1 MDEKEINSSNVQ
13 NEKNEINIENV
24 HSHGKEFDNNDN
36 IIERILEEEL
46 VKSYL
51 SYSMSVI
58 IGRAIPD
65 VRDGLK
71 PVQRRILYSMYE
83 LGLAHNKPFK
93 KSARI
98 VGEVMGKYHPHGD
111 AAIYE
116 ALVRMAQPW
125 SMRYPLVEGQGN
137 FGSVDR
143 DPPAAMRYTEARL
156 HKIAEEMLEDIDKS
170 TVRMLD
176 NFDGSL
182 QEPEVLPAKLP
193 NLLLNGASGIAVG
206 MATSIPTHNLRN
218 VVDAIVTVIKNPNI
232 SMEELINIIEGPDF
246 PTGGIII
253 GKAGIREMYITGKG
267 SFIVR
272 GRVEIKHEK
281 KKTSI
286 IITEI
291 PYGVSKV
298 DLINQIA
305 NYLQEDEV
313 PVKDLRDESDKD
325 GLRVVIELPED
336 INEEVILNNLYQKT
350 SLQIRFNATFLVID
364 ADKQPKL
371 MNLKQLLEAYI
382 KHRFEIVR
390 KRTQYAYQQD
400 SRKAHILE
408 GLIKASKAIDTVVSI
423 IRSAKDSAEASAQL
437 MDILQMTEEQAKAVL
452 DMRLGRLTNLE
463 TQNLQG
469 EYRDVLARLEKE
481 KELLMND
488 EKVYE
493 VIVQELTEIKEKY
506 GDARVTEI
514 TEYEETITKFDKKD
528 LIPNKDVV
536 MTLTRKGFLKLMDLN
551 SFRTQKRNGKG
562 VTGANLMEDDIISQI
577 IYTKLHNKTLF
588 FTSYGKVY
596 ELENIDVEESSRG
609 TKGKPIT
616 KYIKLEQN
624 ERVLAMMDITDYI
637 GDLLFVTKNGVV
649 KRTSLEDFKNITS
662 KGIRAITFR
671 DGDELVSVLRVNSEE
686 STVLIS
692 TKLGMSIRFPVSEV
706 RTMGRNAAGVRGI
719 RLRDGDSVVS
729 STILEDDT
737 GYILTLTENG
747 YGKLTEASE
756 YRKQSRDGLGIK
768 NIGEIEKTGA
778 IVGVSYVKGDEEVVV
793 FTKDG
798 ATIKFKVS
806 EVPSR
811 GRVAQGVR
819 TINLADGDFVAD
831 FAVIGG
837 DE

>member
-1 MDEKEINSSNVQ
+1 MDEREINRDVLANNELEENSNSNV
-13 NEKNEINIENV
+13 
-24 HSHGKEFDNNDN
+24 
-36 IIERILEEEL
+36 IERVLEEEL

-83 LGLAHNKPFK
+83 LGLLHNKPFK

-137 FGSVDR
+137 FGSIDR

-182 QEPEVLPAKLP
+182 QEPEVLPSKIP

-206 MATSIPTHNLRN
+206 MATSIPTHNLRD
-218 VVDAIVTVIKNPNI
+218 VVDTIIAVIKKPDI
-232 SMEELINIIEGPDF
+232 SMEELIDIIKGPDF

-253 GKAGIREMYITGKG
+253 GKAGIREMYVTGKG
-267 SFIVR
+267 SFTIR
-272 GRVEIKHEK
+272 GRVEVKHDK
-281 KKTSI
+281 KKKSI

-291 PYGVSKV
+291 PYGVSKA

-305 NYLQEDEV
+305 AYLQEEEV
-313 PVKDLRDESDKD
+313 PVRDLRDESDKE
-325 GLRVVIELPED
+325 GLRIVIEFPED

-350 SLQIRFNATFLVID
+350 SLQTRFNATFLVID

-371 MNLKQLLEAYI
+371 MNLKQLVEAYI
-382 KHRFEIVR
+382 KHRFEVIR

-408 GLIKASKAIDTVVSI
+408 GLIKASRSIDTVVDI
-423 IRSAKDSAEASAQL
+423 IRNAKDISDAMAQL
-437 MDILQMTEEQAKAVL
+437 MEILQMTEEQAKAVL

-463 TQNLQG
+463 TQNLQS
-469 EYRDVLARLEKE
+469 EYREVLLRLEKE
-481 KELLMND
+481 KELLMSD

-493 VIVQELTEIKEKY
+493 VIVQELLEVKEKY
-506 GDARVTEI
+506 GDDRRTEI
-514 TEYEETITKFDKKD
+514 TEYEEVITKFDKKD

-551 SFRTQKRNGKG
+551 AFRTQRRNGKG

-588 FTSYGKVY
+588 FTSQGKVY
-596 ELENIDVEESSRG
+596 EIENIEIEESGRA

-616 KYIKLEQN
+616 KYIKLEPN
-624 ERVLAMMDITDYI
+624 ERVLAMMDISDYN

-662 KGIRAITFR
+662 KGMRAITFK
-671 DGDELVSVLRVNSEE
+671 DGDELVSVLLVESGD

-692 TKLGMSIRFPVSEV
+692 TKLGMSIRFSVDEV

-719 RLRDGDSVVS
+719 KLREGDQVVS
-729 STILEDDT
+729 ATVLKDDS
-737 GYILTLTENG
+737 GYILTITEKG
-747 YGKLTEASE
+747 FGKLTEASE

-768 NIGEIEKTGA
+768 NIAEVEKTGPV
-778 IVGVSYVKGDEEVVV
+778 VGVAYVKGDEEVVV

-798 ATIKFKVS
+798 ASIKFKVAD
-806 EVPSR
+806 VPLR

-819 TINLADGDFVAD
+819 VIHLADGDIVAD

-837 DE
+837 EE

>member
-1 MDEKEINSSNVQ
+1 MDEKEVKETLPSNESNENNNSNV
-13 NEKNEINIENV
+13 
-24 HSHGKEFDNNDN
+24 
-36 IIERILEEEL
+36 IERILEEEL

-83 LGLAHNKPFK
+83 LGLLHNKPFK

-182 QEPEVLPAKLP
+182 QEPEVLPSKIP

-206 MATSIPTHNLRN
+206 MATSIPTHNLN
-218 VVDAIVTVIKNPNI
+218 DVVDAIIAVIKKPDI
-232 SMEELINIIEGPDF
+232 SIEELIDVIKGPDF

-253 GKAGIREMYITGKG
+253 GKSGIREMYVTGKG
-267 SFIVR
+267 SFTVR
-272 GRVEIKHEK
+272 GKVEIKQDK
-281 KKTSI
+281 KKKSI

-291 PYGVSKV
+291 PYGVSKA

-305 NYLQEDEV
+305 SYLQEEEV
-313 PVKDLRDESDKD
+313 PVKDLRDESDKE
-325 GLRVVIELPED
+325 GLRIVIEFPED
-336 INEEVILNNLYQKT
+336 INEDVILNNLYQKT
-350 SLQIRFNATFLVID
+350 SLQTRFNATFLVID

-371 MNLKQLLEAYI
+371 MNLKQLIEAYI
-382 KHRFEIVR
+382 KHRFEVIR
-390 KRTQYAYQQD
+390 KRTQHAYQQD
-400 SRKAHILE
+400 SRRAHILE
-408 GLIKASKAIDTVVSI
+408 GLIKASRSIDTVVDI
-423 IRSAKDSAEASAQL
+423 IRNAKDTADAMSQL
-437 MDILQMTEEQAKAVL
+437 MEILQMTEEQAKAVL

-463 TQNLQG
+463 TQNLQS
-469 EYRDVLARLEKE
+469 EYREVLVRLEKE
-481 KELLMND
+481 KELLMSD

-493 VIVQELTEIKEKY
+493 VIVQELLELKNKY
-506 GDARVTEI
+506 ADERRTEI
-514 TEYEETITKFDKKD
+514 TEYEEVITKFDKKD

-551 SFRTQKRNGKG
+551 AFRTQRRNGKG
-562 VTGANLMEDDIISQI
+562 VTGANLMDDDIISQI

-588 FTSYGKVY
+588 FTSQGKVY
-596 ELENIDVEESSRG
+596 EIENIDIEESGRA

-616 KYIKLEQN
+616 KYIKLEPN
-624 ERVLAMMDITDYI
+624 ERVLAMMDISDYT

-649 KRTSLEDFKNITS
+649 KRTSLEDFRNITS

-671 DGDELVSVLRVNSEE
+671 DGDELVSVLRVEYEE

-692 TKLGMSIRFPVSEV
+692 TKLGMSIRFPVDEV

-719 RLRDGDSVVS
+719 KLREGDQVVS
-729 STILEDDT
+729 ATILNDDT
-737 GYILTLTENG
+737 GYILTITEKG
-747 YGKLTEASE
+747 FGKLTEASE

-768 NIGEIEKTGA
+768 NIGEVEKTGSV
-778 IVGVSYVKGDEEVVV
+778 VGVAYVKGDEEVVV

-798 ATIKFKVS
+798 ASIKFKVAD
-806 EVPSR
+806 VPPR
-811 GRVAQGVR
+811 GRVAQGVK
-819 TINLADGDFVAD
+819 IIHLADGDMVAD

-837 DE
+837 EE

>member
-1 MDEKEINSSNVQ
+1 
-13 NEKNEINIENV
+13 
-24 HSHGKEFDNNDN
+24 
-36 IIERILEEEL
+36 
-46 VKSYL
+46 
-51 SYSMSVI
+51 MSVI

-83 LGLAHNKPFK
+83 LGLSHNKPFK

-111 AAIYE
+111 ASIYE

-125 SMRYPLVEGQGN
+125 SMRYSLVEGQGN

-156 HKIAEEMLEDIDKS
+156 HKISEEMMEDIEKN

-182 QEPEVLPAKLP
+182 QEPEVLPSKLP

-206 MATSIPTHNLRN
+206 MATSIPTHNLKD
-218 VVDAIVTVIKNPNI
+218 VVDTIVAVIKEPDI
-232 SMEELINIIEGPDF
+232 SVERLLDIIKGPDF

-253 GKAGIREMYITGKG
+253 GRAGIREMYVTGKG
-267 SFIVR
+267 SFTVR
-272 GRVEIKHEK
+272 GKVEVKHEK
-281 KKTSI
+281 KKKSI

-291 PYGVSKV
+291 PYGISKA

-305 NYLQEDEV
+305 EYLQEEEI
-313 PVKDLRDESDKD
+313 PVKDLRDESDKE
-325 GLRVVIELPED
+325 GLRVVIEFPEE

-350 SLQIRFNATFLVID
+350 GLQTRFNATFLVID
-364 ADKQPKL
+364 ADKQPRL
-371 MNLKQLLEAYI
+371 MNLKQIVEAFVR
-382 KHRFEIVR
+382 HRFEVIR
-390 KRTQYAYQQD
+390 RRTQYAYQQD

-408 GLIKASKAIDTVVSI
+408 GLIKASRAIDTVVNI
-423 IRSAKDSAEASAQL
+423 VRGAKDSSDATAQL
-437 MDILQMTEEQAKAVL
+437 IDILQLTEEQAKAVL

-469 EYRDVLARLEKE
+469 EYREVLLRLERE
-481 KELLMND
+481 KEILMSD

-493 VIVQELTEIKEKY
+493 VMIQELLELKEKY
-506 GDARVTEI
+506 GDERRTEI
-514 TEYEETITKFDKKD
+514 TEYEETITRFDKKD
-528 LIPNKDVV
+528 LVPNKDVV

-551 SFRTQKRNGKG
+551 VFRTQRRNGKG
-562 VTGANLMEDDIISQI
+562 VTGTNLMEDDIVSQI
-577 IYTKLHNKTLF
+577 IYTQLHNNTLF
-588 FTSYGKVY
+588 FTSFGKVY
-596 ELENIDVEESSRG
+596 ELENLEIEESGRT
-609 TKGKPIT
+609 TKGKPVN
-616 KYIKLEQN
+616 KYIKLEQG
-624 ERVLAMMDITDYI
+624 EKVLAMMDISDYS

-649 KRTSLEDFKNITS
+649 KRTKLEEFRNITS

-671 DGDELVSVLRVNSEE
+671 EGDELVSVLKVSSEE
-686 STVLIS
+686 HTVLIS
-692 TKLGMSIRFPVSEV
+692 TKLGMSIRFGLEEV
-706 RTMGRNAAGVRGI
+706 RTMGRSAAGVGGI
-719 RLRDGDSVVS
+719 RLREGDQVVS
-729 STILEDDT
+729 ATILENDE
-737 GYILTLTENG
+737 GFILTITENG
-747 YGKLTEASE
+747 FGKLTEASE
-756 YRKQSRDGLGIK
+756 YRKQSRNGIGIK
-768 NIGEIEKTGA
+768 NIADLEKTGA

-806 EVPSR
+806 DVPSR
-811 GRVAQGVR
+811 GRVAQGVKV
-819 TINLADGDFVAD
+819 IHLADGDIVAD

-837 DE
+837 ED

>member
-1 MDEKEINSSNVQ
+1 MDEKEVKETLPSNESNENNNSNV
-13 NEKNEINIENV
+13 
-24 HSHGKEFDNNDN
+24 
-36 IIERILEEEL
+36 IERILEEEL

-83 LGLAHNKPFK
+83 LGLLHNKPFK

-182 QEPEVLPAKLP
+182 QEPEVLPSKIP

-206 MATSIPTHNLRN
+206 MATSIPTHNLN
-218 VVDAIVTVIKNPNI
+218 DVVDAIIAVIKKPDI
-232 SMEELINIIEGPDF
+232 SIEELIDVIKGPDF

-253 GKAGIREMYITGKG
+253 GKSGIREMYVTGKG
-267 SFIVR
+267 SFTVR
-272 GRVEIKHEK
+272 GKVEIKQDK
-281 KKTSI
+281 KKKSI

-291 PYGVSKV
+291 PYGVSKA

-305 NYLQEDEV
+305 SYLQEEEV
-313 PVKDLRDESDKD
+313 PVKDLRDESDKE
-325 GLRVVIELPED
+325 GLRIVIEFPED
-336 INEEVILNNLYQKT
+336 INEDVILNNLYQKT
-350 SLQIRFNATFLVID
+350 SLQTRFNATFLVID

-371 MNLKQLLEAYI
+371 MNLKQLIEAYI
-382 KHRFEIVR
+382 KHRFEVIR

-400 SRKAHILE
+400 SRRAHILE
-408 GLIKASKAIDTVVSI
+408 GLIKASRSIDTVVDI
-423 IRSAKDSAEASAQL
+423 IRNAKDTADAMSQL
-437 MDILQMTEEQAKAVL
+437 MEILQMTEEQAKAVL

-463 TQNLQG
+463 TQNLQS
-469 EYRDVLARLEKE
+469 EYREVLVRLEKE
-481 KELLMND
+481 KELLMSD

-493 VIVQELTEIKEKY
+493 VIVQELLELKNKY
-506 GDARVTEI
+506 ADERRTEI
-514 TEYEETITKFDKKD
+514 TEYEEVITKFDKKD

-551 SFRTQKRNGKG
+551 AFRTQRRNGKG
-562 VTGANLMEDDIISQI
+562 VTGANLMDDDIISQI

-588 FTSYGKVY
+588 FTSQGKVY
-596 ELENIDVEESSRG
+596 EIENIDIEESSRA

-616 KYIKLEQN
+616 KYIKLEPN
-624 ERVLAMMDITDYI
+624 ERVLAMMDISDYT

-649 KRTSLEDFKNITS
+649 KRTSLEDFRNITS

-671 DGDELVSVLRVNSEE
+671 DGDELVSVLRVEYEE

-692 TKLGMSIRFPVSEV
+692 TKLGMSIRFPVDEV

-719 RLRDGDSVVS
+719 KLREGDQVVS
-729 STILEDDT
+729 ATILNDDT
-737 GYILTLTENG
+737 GYILTITEKG
-747 YGKLTEASE
+747 FGKLTEASE

-768 NIGEIEKTGA
+768 NIGEVEKTGSV
-778 IVGVSYVKGDEEVVV
+778 VGVAYVKGDEEVVV

-798 ATIKFKVS
+798 ASIKFKVAD
-806 EVPSR
+806 VPPR
-811 GRVAQGVR
+811 GRVAQGVK
-819 TINLADGDFVAD
+819 IIHLADGDMVAD

-837 DE
+837 EE

>member
-1 MDEKEINSSNVQ
+1 VDEREINRDVLANNELKETSNSNV
-13 NEKNEINIENV
+13 
-24 HSHGKEFDNNDN
+24 
-36 IIERILEEEL
+36 IERVLEEEL

-83 LGLAHNKPFK
+83 LGLLHNKPFK

-137 FGSVDR
+137 FGSIDR

-182 QEPEVLPAKLP
+182 QEPEVLPSKIP

-206 MATSIPTHNLRN
+206 MATSIPTHNLRD
-218 VVDAIVTVIKNPNI
+218 VVDTIIAVIKKPDI
-232 SMEELINIIEGPDF
+232 SMEELIDIIKGPDF

-253 GKAGIREMYITGKG
+253 GKAGIREMYVTGKG
-267 SFIVR
+267 SFTIR
-272 GRVEIKHEK
+272 GRVEVKHDK
-281 KKTSI
+281 KKKSI

-291 PYGVSKV
+291 PYGVSKA

-305 NYLQEDEV
+305 AYLQEEEV
-313 PVKDLRDESDKD
+313 PVRDLRDESDKE
-325 GLRVVIELPED
+325 GLRIVIEFPED
-336 INEEVILNNLYQKT
+336 INEEVILNNLYKKT
-350 SLQIRFNATFLVID
+350 SLQTRFNATFLVID

-371 MNLKQLLEAYI
+371 MNLKQLVEAYI
-382 KHRFEIVR
+382 KHRFEVIR

-408 GLIKASKAIDTVVSI
+408 GLIKASRSIDTVVDI
-423 IRSAKDSAEASAQL
+423 IRNAKDISDAMAQL
-437 MDILQMTEEQAKAVL
+437 MEILQMTEEQAKAVL

-463 TQNLQG
+463 TQNLQS
-469 EYRDVLARLEKE
+469 EYREVLLRLEKE
-481 KELLMND
+481 KELLMSD

-493 VIVQELTEIKEKY
+493 VIVQELLEVKEKY
-506 GDARVTEI
+506 GDDRRTEI
-514 TEYEETITKFDKKD
+514 TEYEEVITKFDKKD

-551 SFRTQKRNGKG
+551 AFRTQRRNGKG

-588 FTSYGKVY
+588 FTSQGKVY
-596 ELENIDVEESSRG
+596 EIENIEIEESGRA

-616 KYIKLEQN
+616 KYIKLEPN
-624 ERVLAMMDITDYI
+624 ERVLAMMDISDYK

-649 KRTSLEDFKNITS
+649 KRTRLEDFKNITS
-662 KGIRAITFR
+662 KGIRAITFK
-671 DGDELVSVLRVNSEE
+671 DGDELVSVLLVESGD

-692 TKLGMSIRFPVSEV
+692 TKLGMSIRFSVDEV

-719 RLRDGDSVVS
+719 KLREGDQVVS
-729 STILEDDT
+729 ATVLKDDS
-737 GYILTLTENG
+737 GYILTITEKG
-747 YGKLTEASE
+747 FGKLTEASE

-768 NIGEIEKTGA
+768 NIAEVEKTGPV
-778 IVGVSYVKGDEEVVV
+778 VGVAYVKGDEEVVV

-798 ATIKFKVS
+798 ASIKFKVAD
-806 EVPSR
+806 VPLR

-819 TINLADGDFVAD
+819 VIHLADGDIVAD

-837 DE
+837 EE

>member
-1 MDEKEINSSNVQ
+1 M
-13 NEKNEINIENV
+13 
-24 HSHGKEFDNNDN
+24 
-36 IIERILEEEL
+36 IERLLEEEL

-83 LGLAHNKPFK
+83 LGLSHNKPFK

-111 AAIYE
+111 ASIYE

-125 SMRYPLVEGQGN
+125 SMRYSLVEGQGN

-156 HKIAEEMLEDIDKS
+156 HKISEEMMEDIEKN

-182 QEPEVLPAKLP
+182 QEPEVLPSKLP

-206 MATSIPTHNLRN
+206 MATSIPTHNLKD
-218 VVDAIVTVIKNPNI
+218 VVDTIVAVIKEPDI
-232 SMEELINIIEGPDF
+232 SVERLLDIIKGPDF

-253 GKAGIREMYITGKG
+253 GRAGIREMYVTGKG
-267 SFIVR
+267 SFTVR
-272 GRVEIKHEK
+272 GKVEVKHEK
-281 KKTSI
+281 KKKSI

-291 PYGVSKV
+291 PYGISKA

-305 NYLQEDEV
+305 EYLQEEEI
-313 PVKDLRDESDKD
+313 PVKDLRDESDKE
-325 GLRVVIELPED
+325 GLRVVIEFPEE

-350 SLQIRFNATFLVID
+350 GLQTRFNATFLVID
-364 ADKQPKL
+364 ADKQPRL
-371 MNLKQLLEAYI
+371 MNLKQIVEAFVR
-382 KHRFEIVR
+382 HRFEVIR
-390 KRTQYAYQQD
+390 RRTQYAYQQD

-408 GLIKASKAIDTVVSI
+408 GLIKASRAIDTVVNI
-423 IRSAKDSAEASAQL
+423 VRGAKDSSDATAQL
-437 MDILQMTEEQAKAVL
+437 IDILQLTEEQAKAVL

-469 EYRDVLARLEKE
+469 EYREVLLRLERE
-481 KELLMND
+481 KEILMSD

-493 VIVQELTEIKEKY
+493 VMIQELLELKEKY
-506 GDARVTEI
+506 GDERRTEI
-514 TEYEETITKFDKKD
+514 TEYEETITRFDKKD
-528 LIPNKDVV
+528 LVPNKDVV

-551 SFRTQKRNGKG
+551 VFRTQRRNGKG
-562 VTGANLMEDDIISQI
+562 VTGTNLMEDDIVSQI
-577 IYTKLHNKTLF
+577 IYTQLHNNTLF
-588 FTSYGKVY
+588 FTSFGKVY
-596 ELENIDVEESSRG
+596 ELENLEIEESGRT
-609 TKGKPIT
+609 TKGKPVN
-616 KYIKLEQN
+616 KYIKLEQG
-624 ERVLAMMDITDYI
+624 EKVLAMMDISDYS

-649 KRTSLEDFKNITS
+649 KRTKLEEFRNITS

-671 DGDELVSVLRVNSEE
+671 EGDELVSVLKVSSEE
-686 STVLIS
+686 HTVLIS
-692 TKLGMSIRFPVSEV
+692 TKLGMSIRFGLEEV
-706 RTMGRNAAGVRGI
+706 RTMGRSAAGVGGI
-719 RLRDGDSVVS
+719 RLREGDQVVS
-729 STILEDDT
+729 ATILENDE
-737 GYILTLTENG
+737 GFILTITENG
-747 YGKLTEASE
+747 FGKLTEASE
-756 YRKQSRDGLGIK
+756 YRKQSRNGIGIK
-768 NIGEIEKTGA
+768 NIADLEKTGA

-806 EVPSR
+806 DVPSR
-811 GRVAQGVR
+811 GRVAQGVKV
-819 TINLADGDFVAD
+819 IHLADGDIVAD

-837 DE
+837 ED

>member
-1 MDEKEINSSNVQ
+1 VDEREINRDVLANNELKEDSNSNV
-13 NEKNEINIENV
+13 
-24 HSHGKEFDNNDN
+24 
-36 IIERILEEEL
+36 IERVLEEEL

-83 LGLAHNKPFK
+83 LGLLHNKPFK

-137 FGSVDR
+137 FGSIDR

-182 QEPEVLPAKLP
+182 QEPEVLPSKIP

-206 MATSIPTHNLRN
+206 MATSIPTHNLRD
-218 VVDAIVTVIKNPNI
+218 VVDTIIAVIKKPDI
-232 SMEELINIIEGPDF
+232 SMEELIDIIKGPDF

-253 GKAGIREMYITGKG
+253 GKAGIREMYVTGKG
-267 SFIVR
+267 SFTIR
-272 GRVEIKHEK
+272 GRVEVKHDK
-281 KKTSI
+281 KKKSI

-291 PYGVSKV
+291 PYGVSKA

-305 NYLQEDEV
+305 AYLQEEEV
-313 PVKDLRDESDKD
+313 PVRDLRDESDKE
-325 GLRVVIELPED
+325 GLRIVIEFPED

-350 SLQIRFNATFLVID
+350 SLQTRFNATFLVID

-371 MNLKQLLEAYI
+371 MNLKQLVEAYI
-382 KHRFEIVR
+382 KHRFEVIR

-408 GLIKASKAIDTVVSI
+408 GLIKASRSIDTVVDI
-423 IRSAKDSAEASAQL
+423 IRNAKDISDAMAQL
-437 MDILQMTEEQAKAVL
+437 MEILQMTEEQAKAVL

-463 TQNLQG
+463 TQNLQS
-469 EYRDVLARLEKE
+469 EYREALLRLEKE
-481 KELLMND
+481 KELLISD

-493 VIVQELTEIKEKY
+493 VIVQELLEVKEKY
-506 GDARVTEI
+506 GDDRRTEI
-514 TEYEETITKFDKKD
+514 TEYEEVITKFDKKD

-551 SFRTQKRNGKG
+551 AFRTQRRNGKG

-588 FTSYGKVY
+588 FTSQGKVY
-596 ELENIDVEESSRG
+596 EIENIEIEESGRA

-616 KYIKLEQN
+616 KYIKLEPN
-624 ERVLAMMDITDYI
+624 ERVLAMMDISDYK

-662 KGIRAITFR
+662 KGIRAITFK
-671 DGDELVSVLRVNSEE
+671 DGDELVSVLLVESGD

-692 TKLGMSIRFPVSEV
+692 TKLGMSIRFSVDEV

-719 RLRDGDSVVS
+719 KLREGDQVVS
-729 STILEDDT
+729 ATVLKDDS
-737 GYILTLTENG
+737 GYILTITEKG
-747 YGKLTEASE
+747 FGKLTEASE

-768 NIGEIEKTGA
+768 NIAEVEKTGPV
-778 IVGVSYVKGDEEVVV
+778 VGVAYVKGDEEVVV

-798 ATIKFKVS
+798 ASIKFKVAD
-806 EVPSR
+806 VPLR

-819 TINLADGDFVAD
+819 VIHLADGDIVAD

-837 DE
+837 EE

>member
-1 MDEKEINSSNVQ
+1 MDEREINKDMLSNNELNDDINSNV
-13 NEKNEINIENV
+13 
-24 HSHGKEFDNNDN
+24 
-36 IIERILEEEL
+36 IERVLEEEL

-83 LGLAHNKPFK
+83 LGLLHNKPFK

-137 FGSVDR
+137 FGSIDR

-206 MATSIPTHNLRN
+206 MATSIPTHNLRDI
-218 VVDAIVTVIKNPNI
+218 VDTIIAVIKKPDI
-232 SMEELINIIEGPDF
+232 SMEELIDIIKGPDF

-253 GKAGIREMYITGKG
+253 GKAGIREMYVTGKG
-267 SFIVR
+267 SFTIR
-272 GRVEIKHEK
+272 GRVEVKHEK
-281 KKTSI
+281 KKKSI

-291 PYGVSKV
+291 PYGVSKA

-305 NYLQEDEV
+305 AYLQEEEV
-313 PVKDLRDESDKD
+313 PVRDLRDESDKE
-325 GLRVVIELPED
+325 GLRIVIEFPED

-350 SLQIRFNATFLVID
+350 SLQTRFNATFLVID

-371 MNLKQLLEAYI
+371 MNLKQLVEAYI
-382 KHRFEIVR
+382 KHRFEVIR

-400 SRKAHILE
+400 SRRAHILE
-408 GLIKASKAIDTVVSI
+408 GLIKASRSIDTVVDI
-423 IRSAKDSAEASAQL
+423 IRNARDTSDAMAQL
-437 MDILQMTEEQAKAVL
+437 MEILQMTEEQAKAVL

-463 TQNLQG
+463 TQNLQS
-469 EYRDVLARLEKE
+469 EYREVLLRLEKE
-481 KELLMND
+481 KELLMSD

-493 VIVQELTEIKEKY
+493 VIVQELLEVKEKY
-506 GDARVTEI
+506 GDDRRTEI
-514 TEYEETITKFDKKD
+514 TEYEEVITKFDKKD

-551 SFRTQKRNGKG
+551 AFRTQRRNGKG

-588 FTSYGKVY
+588 FTSQGKVY
-596 ELENIDVEESSRG
+596 EIENIEIEESGRA

-616 KYIKLEQN
+616 KYIKLEPN
-624 ERVLAMMDITDYI
+624 ERVLAMMDISDYE

-671 DGDELVSVLRVNSEE
+671 DGDELVSVLRVESKD

-692 TKLGMSIRFPVSEV
+692 TKLGMSIRFPVDEV

-719 RLRDGDSVVS
+719 RLREGDQVVS
-729 STILEDDT
+729 ATILKDDS
-737 GYILTLTENG
+737 GYILTITEKG
-747 YGKLTEASE
+747 FGKLTEAGE

-768 NIGEIEKTGA
+768 NIAEVEKTGPV
-778 IVGVSYVKGDEEVVV
+778 VGVAYVKGDEEVVV

-798 ATIKFKVS
+798 ASIKFKVAD
-806 EVPSR
+806 VPSR

-819 TINLADGDFVAD
+819 VIHLADGDIVAD

-837 DE
+837 EE

>member
-1 MDEKEINSSNVQ
+1 M
-13 NEKNEINIENV
+13 
-24 HSHGKEFDNNDN
+24 
-36 IIERILEEEL
+36 ERVLEEEL

-83 LGLAHNKPFK
+83 LGLLHNKPFK

-137 FGSVDR
+137 FGSIDR

-182 QEPEVLPAKLP
+182 QEPEVLPSKIP
-193 NLLLNGASGIAVG
+193 TLLLNGASGIAVG
-206 MATSIPTHNLRN
+206 MATSIPTHNLRD
-218 VVDAIVTVIKNPNI
+218 VVDTIIAVIKKPDI
-232 SMEELINIIEGPDF
+232 SMEELIDIIKGPDF

-253 GKAGIREMYITGKG
+253 GKAGIREMYVTGKG
-267 SFIVR
+267 SFTIR
-272 GRVEIKHEK
+272 GRVEVKHDK
-281 KKTSI
+281 KKKSI

-291 PYGVSKV
+291 PYGVSKA

-305 NYLQEDEV
+305 AYLQEEEV
-313 PVKDLRDESDKD
+313 PVRDLRDESDKE
-325 GLRVVIELPED
+325 GLRIVIEFPED

-350 SLQIRFNATFLVID
+350 SLQTRFNATFLVID

-371 MNLKQLLEAYI
+371 MNLKQLVEAYI
-382 KHRFEIVR
+382 KHRFEVIR

-408 GLIKASKAIDTVVSI
+408 GLIKASRSIDTVVDI
-423 IRSAKDSAEASAQL
+423 IRNAKDISDAMAQL
-437 MDILQMTEEQAKAVL
+437 MEILQMTEEQAKAVL

-463 TQNLQG
+463 TQNLQS
-469 EYRDVLARLEKE
+469 EYREVLLRLEKE
-481 KELLMND
+481 KELLMSD

-493 VIVQELTEIKEKY
+493 VIVQELLEVKEKY
-506 GDARVTEI
+506 GDDRRTEI
-514 TEYEETITKFDKKD
+514 TEYEEVITKFDKKD

-551 SFRTQKRNGKG
+551 AFRTQRRNGKG

-588 FTSYGKVY
+588 FTSQGKVY
-596 ELENIDVEESSRG
+596 EIENIEIEESGRA

-616 KYIKLEQN
+616 KYIKLEPN
-624 ERVLAMMDITDYI
+624 ERVLAMMDISDYK

-662 KGIRAITFR
+662 KGIRAITFK
-671 DGDELVSVLRVNSEE
+671 DGDELVSVLLVESGD

-692 TKLGMSIRFPVSEV
+692 TKLGMSIRFSVDEV

-719 RLRDGDSVVS
+719 KLREGDQVVS
-729 STILEDDT
+729 ATVLKDDS
-737 GYILTLTENG
+737 GYILTITEKG
-747 YGKLTEASE
+747 FGKLTEASE

-768 NIGEIEKTGA
+768 NIAEVEKTGPV
-778 IVGVSYVKGDEEVVV
+778 VGVAYVKGDEEVVV

-798 ATIKFKVS
+798 ASIKFKVAD
-806 EVPSR
+806 VPLR
-811 GRVAQGVR
+811 GRIAQGVR
-819 TINLADGDFVAD
+819 VIHLADGDIVAD

-837 DE
+837 EE

>member
-1 MDEKEINSSNVQ
+1 VDEREIKQDTLSNNELRENNNSNNV
-13 NEKNEINIENV
+13 
-24 HSHGKEFDNNDN
+24 
-36 IIERILEEEL
+36 IERVLEEEL

-83 LGLAHNKPFK
+83 LGLLHNKPFK

-137 FGSVDR
+137 FGSIDR

-182 QEPEVLPAKLP
+182 QEPEVLPSKLP

-206 MATSIPTHNLRN
+206 MATSIPTHNLRD
-218 VVDAIVTVIKNPNI
+218 VVDTIIAVIKKPDI
-232 SMEELINIIEGPDF
+232 SLEEMIDIIKGPDF

-253 GKAGIREMYITGKG
+253 GKAGIREMYVTGKG
-267 SFIVR
+267 SFTVR
-272 GRVEIKHEK
+272 GRVEVKHDK
-281 KKTSI
+281 KKKSI

-291 PYGVSKV
+291 PYGVSKA

-305 NYLQEDEV
+305 AYLQEEEV
-313 PVKDLRDESDKD
+313 PVRDLRDESDKE
-325 GLRVVIELPED
+325 GLRIVIEFPED
-336 INEEVILNNLYQKT
+336 INEEVILNNLYQRT
-350 SLQIRFNATFLVID
+350 NLQTRFNATFLVID

-371 MNLKQLLEAYI
+371 MNLKQLVEAYI
-382 KHRFEIVR
+382 KHRFEVIR

-400 SRKAHILE
+400 SRRAHILE
-408 GLIKASKAIDTVVSI
+408 GLIKASKSIDTVVEI
-423 IRSAKDSAEASAQL
+423 IRNAKDTSDAMSQL
-437 MDILQMTEEQAKAVL
+437 MEILQMTEEQAKAVL

-463 TQNLQG
+463 TQNLQS
-469 EYRDVLARLEKE
+469 EYREVLLRLEKE
-481 KELLMND
+481 KELLMSD

-493 VIVQELTEIKEKY
+493 VIVQELLEVKEKY
-506 GDARVTEI
+506 GDARRTEI
-514 TEYEETITKFDKKD
+514 TEHEEVITKFGKKD

-551 SFRTQKRNGKG
+551 AFRTQRRNGKG

-588 FTSYGKVY
+588 FTSQGKVY
-596 ELENIDVEESSRG
+596 EIENIDIEESGRA

-616 KYIKLEQN
+616 KYIKLEPN
-624 ERVLAMMDITDYI
+624 ERVLAMMDISDYK

-671 DGDELVSVLRVNSEE
+671 DGDELVSVLRVESED

-692 TKLGMSIRFPVSEV
+692 TKLGMSIRFPVDEV

-719 RLRDGDSVVS
+719 RLREGDQVVS
-729 STILEDDT
+729 ATILKDDS
-737 GYILTLTENG
+737 GYILTITEKG
-747 YGKLTEASE
+747 FGKLTEASE

-768 NIGEIEKTGA
+768 NIAEVEKTGPV
-778 IVGVSYVKGDEEVVV
+778 VGVAYVKGDEEVVV

-798 ATIKFKVS
+798 ASIKFKVAD
-806 EVPSR
+806 VPSR

-819 TINLADGDFVAD
+819 VIHLAEGDVVAD

-837 DE
+837 EE

>member
-1 MDEKEINSSNVQ
+1 VDEREINRDVLANNELKETSNSNV
-13 NEKNEINIENV
+13 
-24 HSHGKEFDNNDN
+24 
-36 IIERILEEEL
+36 IERVLEEEL

-83 LGLAHNKPFK
+83 LGLLHNKPFK

-137 FGSVDR
+137 FGSIDR

-182 QEPEVLPAKLP
+182 QEPEVLPSKLP

-206 MATSIPTHNLRN
+206 MATSIPTHNLRD
-218 VVDAIVTVIKNPNI
+218 VVDTIIAVIKKPDI
-232 SMEELINIIEGPDF
+232 SLEEMIDIIKGPDF

-253 GKAGIREMYITGKG
+253 GKAGIREMYVTGKG
-267 SFIVR
+267 SFTVR
-272 GRVEIKHEK
+272 GRVEVKHDK
-281 KKTSI
+281 KKKSI

-291 PYGVSKV
+291 PYGVSKA

-305 NYLQEDEV
+305 AYLQEEEV
-313 PVKDLRDESDKD
+313 PVRDLRDESDKE
-325 GLRVVIELPED
+325 GLRIVIEFPED
-336 INEEVILNNLYQKT
+336 INEEVILNNLYQRT
-350 SLQIRFNATFLVID
+350 NLQTRFNATFLVID

-371 MNLKQLLEAYI
+371 MNLKQLVEAYI
-382 KHRFEIVR
+382 KHRFEVIR

-400 SRKAHILE
+400 SRRAHILE
-408 GLIKASKAIDTVVSI
+408 GLIKASKSIDTVVEI
-423 IRSAKDSAEASAQL
+423 IRNAKDTSDAMSQL
-437 MDILQMTEEQAKAVL
+437 MEILQMTEEQAKAVL

-463 TQNLQG
+463 TQNLQS
-469 EYRDVLARLEKE
+469 EYREVLLRLEKE
-481 KELLMND
+481 KELLMSD

-493 VIVQELTEIKEKY
+493 VIVQELLEVKEKY
-506 GDARVTEI
+506 GDARRTEI
-514 TEYEETITKFDKKD
+514 TEHEEVITKFGKKD

-551 SFRTQKRNGKG
+551 AFRTQRRNGKG

-588 FTSYGKVY
+588 FTSQGKVY
-596 ELENIDVEESSRG
+596 EIENIDIEESGRA

-616 KYIKLEQN
+616 KYIKLEPN
-624 ERVLAMMDITDYI
+624 ERVLAMMDISDYK

-671 DGDELVSVLRVNSEE
+671 DGDELVSVLRVESED

-692 TKLGMSIRFPVSEV
+692 TKLGMSIRFPVDEV

-719 RLRDGDSVVS
+719 RLREGDQVVS
-729 STILEDDT
+729 ATILKDDS
-737 GYILTLTENG
+737 GYILTITEKG
-747 YGKLTEASE
+747 FGKLTEASE

-768 NIGEIEKTGA
+768 NIAEVEKTGPV
-778 IVGVSYVKGDEEVVV
+778 VGVAYVKGDEEVVV

-798 ATIKFKVS
+798 ASIKFKVAD
-806 EVPSR
+806 VPSR

-819 TINLADGDFVAD
+819 VIHLAEGDVVAD

-837 DE
+837 EE

>member
-1 MDEKEINSSNVQ
+1 VDEREIKQDTLSNNELRENNNSNNV
-13 NEKNEINIENV
+13 
-24 HSHGKEFDNNDN
+24 
-36 IIERILEEEL
+36 IERVLEEEL

-83 LGLAHNKPFK
+83 LGLLHNKPFK

-137 FGSVDR
+137 FGSIDR

-182 QEPEVLPAKLP
+182 QEPEVLPSKLP

-206 MATSIPTHNLRN
+206 MATSIPTHNLRD
-218 VVDAIVTVIKNPNI
+218 VVDTIIAVIKKPDI
-232 SMEELINIIEGPDF
+232 SLEEMIDIIKGPDF

-253 GKAGIREMYITGKG
+253 GKAGIREMYVTGKG
-267 SFIVR
+267 SFTIR
-272 GRVEIKHEK
+272 GRVEVKHDK
-281 KKTSI
+281 KKKSI

-291 PYGVSKV
+291 PYGVSKA

-305 NYLQEDEV
+305 AYLQEEEV
-313 PVKDLRDESDKD
+313 PVRDLRDESDKE
-325 GLRVVIELPED
+325 GLRIVIEFPED

-350 SLQIRFNATFLVID
+350 SLQTRFNATFLVID

-371 MNLKQLLEAYI
+371 MNLKQLVEAYI
-382 KHRFEIVR
+382 KHRFEVIR

-408 GLIKASKAIDTVVSI
+408 GLIKASRSIDTVVDI
-423 IRSAKDSAEASAQL
+423 IRNAKDISDAMAQL
-437 MDILQMTEEQAKAVL
+437 MEILQMTEEQAKAVL

-463 TQNLQG
+463 TQNLQS
-469 EYRDVLARLEKE
+469 EYREVLLRLEKE
-481 KELLMND
+481 KELLMSD

-493 VIVQELTEIKEKY
+493 VIVQELLEVKEKY
-506 GDARVTEI
+506 GDDRRTEI
-514 TEYEETITKFDKKD
+514 TEYEEVITKFDKKD

-551 SFRTQKRNGKG
+551 AFRTQRRNGKG

-588 FTSYGKVY
+588 FTSQGKVY
-596 ELENIDVEESSRG
+596 EIENIEIEESGRA

-616 KYIKLEQN
+616 KYIKLEPN
-624 ERVLAMMDITDYI
+624 ERVLAMMDISDYK

-662 KGIRAITFR
+662 KGIRAITFK
-671 DGDELVSVLRVNSEE
+671 DGDELVSVLLVESGD
-686 STVLIS
+686 STVIIS
-692 TKLGMSIRFPVSEV
+692 TKLGMSIRFSVDEV

-719 RLRDGDSVVS
+719 KLREGDQVVS
-729 STILEDDT
+729 ATVLKDDS
-737 GYILTLTENG
+737 GYILTITEKG
-747 YGKLTEASE
+747 FGKLTEASE

-768 NIGEIEKTGA
+768 NIAEVEKTGPV
-778 IVGVSYVKGDEEVVV
+778 VGVAYVKGDEEVVV

-798 ATIKFKVS
+798 ASIKFKVAD
-806 EVPSR
+806 VPLR

-819 TINLADGDFVAD
+819 VIHLADGDIVAD

-837 DE
+837 EE